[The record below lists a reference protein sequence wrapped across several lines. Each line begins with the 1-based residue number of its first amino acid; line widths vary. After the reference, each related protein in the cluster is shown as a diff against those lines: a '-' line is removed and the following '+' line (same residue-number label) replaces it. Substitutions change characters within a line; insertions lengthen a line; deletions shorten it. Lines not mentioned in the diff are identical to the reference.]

1 MPRNSEKSPILL
13 GIFTLTLAFQLKILS
28 SIVVVSVFKLK
39 ILIKKKFL
47 SSSDA
52 KNDSNSWRMDFQPF
66 SFLIDGGK
74 QSELFFG

>member
-1 MPRNSEKSPILL
+1 M
-13 GIFTLTLAFQLKILS
+13 
-28 SIVVVSVFKLK
+28 VVSVFKLK

-74 QSELFFG
+74 QSELFFGWNSIIELVNDLLFLISNRFIE